1 MSPLRK
7 ALVEIDIVLQDQR
20 TTMNQ
25 AARGS
30 STIGS
35 LMHLLETEHS
45 LVLSLLAVN
54 AQREAQLLVRF
65 HVKTN

>member
-20 TTMNQ
+20 TMMNQ